1 MPAAVWEI
9 TTRGEFYSAYTPYQA
24 EASQGT
30 LQLLYEYQTMIC
42 GLTGM
47 EVSNA
52 SMYDGASALGEAL
65 LMAVR
70 ANKQNGSGLALVPRT
85 VNPLYRDVV
94 AATTPAQG
102 IEQQFVD
109 HDPKS
114 GQTPLAAMAQHDGSK
129 PTAVVIQQPTFFVV
143 LEDVAATTNCAHAQ
157 GALVIAVVNPTSLAV
172 LKAPGQWGTKG
183 EIGRAPCRE
192 RVCQAV

>member
-1 MPAAVWEI
+1 
-9 TTRGEFYSAYTPYQA
+9 
-24 EASQGT
+24 
-30 LQLLYEYQTMIC
+30 MIC

-52 SMYDGASALGEAL
+52 SMYDGASALGEAR

-109 HDPKS
+109 YDPKS
-114 GQTPLAAMAQHDGSK
+114 GQTPLAALAQHDGSK
-129 PTAVVIQQPTFFVV
+129 RSEEHTSELQSLMRISYAVFCLKKKKTEPPTVMQT
-143 LEDVAATTNCAHAQ
+143 
-157 GALVIAVVNPTSLAV
+157 
-172 LKAPGQWGTKG
+172 
-183 EIGRAPCRE
+183 
-192 RVCQAV
+192 